1 MLVPVRTLWEV
12 DMQLARIAIVAGLLL
27 FAAQTAKAA
36 PATAPRS
43 FDLEILSNGQVLLRG
58 EIIDNMDDL
67 EAKLRIMRE
76 NEPPF
81 DLSIRLPKT
90 INLDAFAPF
99 MKMLDDLRARFGFIG
114 NGTPSK
120 PAPPSDRDTSTI

>member
-1 MLVPVRTLWEV
+1 
-12 DMQLARIAIVAGLLL
+12 MQLARIAIVAGLLM
-27 FAAQTAKAA
+27 FAAQTAEAA
-36 PATAPRS
+36 SSPRVM
-43 FDLEILSNGQVLLRG
+43 DVEIMSNGQVLLRG

-67 EAKLRIMRE
+67 EARLRVMRE

-81 DLSIRLPKT
+81 ELSIRLPKT

-114 NGTPSK
+114 NSQPSK
-120 PAPPSDRDTSTI
+120 PAPTGRDTSTI

>member
-1 MLVPVRTLWEV
+1 VLVPVRTLWEM
-12 DMQLARIAIVAGLLL
+12 DMQLARIAIVAGLL
-27 FAAQTAKAA
+27 FFTAQTAEAA
-36 PATAPRS
+36 SAPRTM
-43 FDLEILSNGQVLLRG
+43 DLEIMANGQLLLRG

-67 EAKLRIMRE
+67 EARLRVMRE

-81 DLSIRLPKT
+81 ELSIKLPKT

-114 NGTPSK
+114 NGSLPK
-120 PAPPSDRDTSTI
+120 PAPADRDTSTI

>member
-1 MLVPVRTLWEV
+1 MLVPTRTLREA
-12 DMQLARIAIVAGLLL
+12 DMQLARIAIVAGLLM
-27 FAAQTAKAA
+27 FAAYPANAA
-36 PATAPRS
+36 PAPRTM
-43 FDLEILSNGQVLLRG
+43 DLEIMANGQLLLRG

-67 EAKLRIMRE
+67 EAKLRVMRE

-81 DLSIRLPKT
+81 ELSIKLPKT

-114 NGTPSK
+114 DNTPSK
-120 PAPPSDRDTSTI
+120 PSPPADRDTSTI

>member
-1 MLVPVRTLWEV
+1 
-12 DMQLARIAIVAGLLL
+12 MQSARIAIIAGLFV
-27 FAAQTAKAA
+27 FAAHAANAA
-36 PATAPRS
+36 PAPKS

-67 EAKLRIMRE
+67 EARLRIMRE

-99 MKMLDDLRARFGFIG
+99 LKMLDDLRARFGFIG

-120 PAPPSDRDTSTI
+120 PALPADRDTSTI

>member
-1 MLVPVRTLWEV
+1 
-12 DMQLARIAIVAGLLL
+12 MQSARIAIMAGLLV
-27 FAAQTAKAA
+27 FVAYAANAA
-36 PATAPRS
+36 PAPRTM
-43 FDLEILSNGQVLLRG
+43 DLEIMANGQLLMRG

-67 EAKLRIMRE
+67 EAKLRVMRE

-81 DLSIRLPKT
+81 ELSIRLPKT

-114 NGTPSK
+114 NSEPPK
-120 PAPPSDRDTSTI
+120 PAPAGRDTSTI

>member
-1 MLVPVRTLWEV
+1 MPVRMRTSWEV
-12 DMQLARIAIVAGLLL
+12 DMQLARIAIVAGLLM
-27 FAAQTAKAA
+27 FAVHPANAA
-36 PATAPRS
+36 SAPRTM
-43 FDLEILSNGQVLLRG
+43 DLEIMANGQVLLRG

-114 NGTPSK
+114 NGSPPK
-120 PAPPSDRDTSTI
+120 PAAPGDRDTSTI

>member
-1 MLVPVRTLWEV
+1 L
-12 DMQLARIAIVAGLLL
+12 VAGLLA
-27 FAAQTAKAA
+27 FTAQTANAA
-36 PATAPRS
+36 SPPRTM
-43 FDLEILSNGQVLLRG
+43 DLEILANGQLLLRG
-58 EIIDNMDDL
+58 EIIDNVDDL

-99 MKMLDDLRARFGFIG
+99 MKMLDDLRARLGLR
-114 NGTPSK
+114 PK
-120 PAPPSDRDTSTI
+120 PASSDPDNSTI

>member
-1 MLVPVRTLWEV
+1 MSFWR
-12 DMQLARIAIVAGLLL
+12 ACIVAGLLT
-27 FAAQTAKAA
+27 FAAQTADAA
-36 PATAPRS
+36 SAPRTMN
-43 FDLEILSNGQVLLRG
+43 LEILANGQVLLRG
-58 EIIDNMDDL
+58 ELIDSMDAL

-99 MKMLDDLRARFGFIG
+99 MKMLDDLRARLGLIG
-114 NGTPSK
+114 NGGTPK
-120 PAPPSDRDTSTI
+120 PAPVDPDTSTI